1 MAEEVDDSLAPETDA
16 KEAVEPTAASEDI
29 ESRITTAMRS
39 RVGHFKEQ
47 AEYTHS
53 LSGSCS
59 LTFEGVRRLLEK
71 DLGLETFALDVHKRF
86 VKQCLLKCLDGGD
99 DDDAPKSS
107 GETGE
112 KNLSTTTEVT
122 ESPKGRQS
130 KKDVKEAFSED
141 EEKLEDSPVLGL
153 LTGHKTT
160 KTETMET
167 ETKEN
172 KDVFESTIKKA
183 IKKRASYVE
192 ANSEKVTMA
201 GLRRLLEEDLKLD
214 KDTLDPYKKFITEQL
229 DEVLKSREVSAP
241 ASVVKKNNLKKNSQS
256 KASKKASKKLSS
268 ASSGS
273 ESDEEEGE
281 EEEDEDE
288 DEDVDEEE
296 EEEEEEVK
304 PKKKISAKGKIKNS
318 EGLKKRKIPK
328 KEAEMPSKKR
338 SKHAE
343 SISDDNSDAE
353 DSGSVS
359 DDNRSRSSAAKAVKR
374 KETSTP
380 VYGKHVEHLK
390 SVIKSCGMS
399 VPPAI
404 YKRVKQVPENNREAQ
419 LIKELEEILSKEG
432 LSSNPSEKGQD
443 SNLYTTVDGHVVT
456 DPPIQLLPLDL
467 RVHLHERGSRSQS
480 YHPPQDLESQGV
492 VVTFRIFHSDS
503 HWFLTLLGL
512 HSLGQVINHSLHLC
526 QLSLLGLISSTSTS
540 ASTNDSLLAK
550 NLCRIVGLFAL
561 IPFDVTGRKRKER
574 AKELEGIDTSNI
586 VLSSRRRSTTSFVAP
601 PKPKIPDASDDDES
615 EESDDNDDDD
625 DDDEDNDDEDGGD
638 EGNSQSEGS
647 DEGIGDSNL
656 SLCSTLGI
664 YDCSTGH
671 VKGL

>member
-47 AEYTHS
+47 AD
-53 LSGSCS
+53 S

-288 DEDVDEEE
+288 DEDED

-432 LSSNPSEKGQD
+432 LSSNPSEKEIKE
-443 SNLYTTVDGHVVT
+443 V
-456 DPPIQLLPLDL
+456 
-467 RVHLHERGSRSQS
+467 
-480 YHPPQDLESQGV
+480 
-492 VVTFRIFHSDS
+492 
-503 HWFLTLLGL
+503 
-512 HSLGQVINHSLHLC
+512 
-526 QLSLLGLISSTSTS
+526 
-540 ASTNDSLLAK
+540 
-550 NLCRIVGLFAL
+550 
-561 IPFDVTGRKRKER
+561 RKRKER

-625 DDDEDNDDEDGGD
+625 DGDEDNDDEDGGD

-647 DEGIGDSNL
+647 DEEADEDS
-656 SLCSTLGI
+656 
-664 YDCSTGH
+664 D
-671 VKGL
+671 

>member
-1 MAEEVDDSLAPETDA
+1 MAAEVHDSLAPETDD

-47 AEYTHS
+47 AD
-53 LSGSCS
+53 S

-71 DLGLETFALDVHKRF
+71 DLGLETFALDVRKRF

-112 KNLSTTTEVT
+112 KNVSTTTEVT
-122 ESPKGRQS
+122 ESPKARQS

-160 KTETMET
+160 KTETTET

-172 KDVFESTIKKA
+172 KDVSESTIKKA

-192 ANSEKVTMA
+192 ANSDKVTMA

-214 KDTLDPYKKFITEQL
+214 KYTLDPYKKFITEQL
-229 DEVLKSREVSAP
+229 DEQVLKSGEVSAP

-256 KASKKASKKLSS
+256 KASRKVSKKVSS

-273 ESDEEEGE
+273 ESDEEE

-288 DEDVDEEE
+288 DEDEVEDEDE

-318 EGLKKRKIPK
+318 EGLKKRKIPT

-343 SISDDNSDAE
+343 LISDDNSDAE

-359 DDNRSRSSAAKAVKR
+359 DDGRSRSSAAKVR

-399 VPPAI
+399 IPPSI

-432 LSSNPSEKGQD
+432 LSSNPSEKEIKE
-443 SNLYTTVDGHVVT
+443 VK
-456 DPPIQLLPLDL
+456 
-467 RVHLHERGSRSQS
+467 R
-480 YHPPQDLESQGV
+480 
-492 VVTFRIFHSDS
+492 
-503 HWFLTLLGL
+503 
-512 HSLGQVINHSLHLC
+512 
-526 QLSLLGLISSTSTS
+526 
-540 ASTNDSLLAK
+540 
-550 NLCRIVGLFAL
+550 
-561 IPFDVTGRKRKER
+561 RKER

-601 PKPKIPDASDDDES
+601 PKPKIPNASDDDES
-615 EESDDNDDDD
+615 EESDEDDDD
-625 DDDEDNDDEDGGD
+625 DDDEDNDAEDGGD

-647 DEGIGDSNL
+647 DEEEDEDS
-656 SLCSTLGI
+656 
-664 YDCSTGH
+664 D
-671 VKGL
+671 